1 MDAALPSPAPTAPTE
16 GAGEAAT
23 QPPAGITPV
32 VDPTSTQ
39 STPIGPNLSLQSLQD
54 GTYRM
59 VSENSTQVI
68 DETMYDSLYQQYL
81 TQRTRSIDSSGGL
94 SHHSRQTAFSDEDT
108 IHWGDLD
115 PQLAARLQSDPA
127 ALRTWKLMRK
137 PAKQARLDAS
147 TAQFAMPTD
156 VPEQQVATGSQDPPN
171 ITTNNLKTAIE
182 EYRNPALQELHSQ
195 LQYQLQSL
203 HKTLAAAQ
211 ATTGFSEQSVATEM
225 HKRSVIVHG
234 LPPFVSKKA
243 IDDNL
248 WYLLG
253 LCDMKLENIQ
263 SMTNHLLTSSAGFF
277 AYITFL
283 REAQAKLFLQSFA
296 RDVGTL
302 ELKAKPPIPS
312 TYRKRYLHT

>member
-1 MDAALPSPAPTAPTE
+1 MVLIVWSQK
-16 GAGEAAT
+16 T
-23 QPPAGITPV
+23 QRK
-32 VDPTSTQ
+32 
-39 STPIGPNLSLQSLQD
+39 SLIRLC
-54 GTYRM
+54 
-59 VSENSTQVI
+59 
-68 DETMYDSLYQQYL
+68 
-81 TQRTRSIDSSGGL
+81 TQRTRSIDSSMRGGL

-137 PAKQARLDAS
+137 PAKQARLDSS

-182 EYRNPALQELHSQ
+182 EYHNQFVNPALQELHSQ
-195 LQYQLQSL
+195 LQYQLQSQ

-211 ATTGFSEQSVATEM
+211 AITGFSEQSVATEM
-225 HKRSVIVHG
+225 HKCSVIVHG
-234 LPPFVSKKA
+234 LPLFVSKKA

-253 LCDMKLENIQ
+253 LALCWGSHLSNLKEAPFLDLALPKLDPTLQANCLRRKKILLLVKKIQ
-263 SMTNHLLTSSAGFF
+263 PATRTRNGGQTS
-277 AYITFL
+277 
-283 REAQAKLFLQSFA
+283 AK
-296 RDVGTL
+296 
-302 ELKAKPPIPS
+302 
-312 TYRKRYLHT
+312 